1 MTTETPT
8 VPPTI
13 QPIITASIPQTT
25 LVPGT
30 VPSSYAG
37 YNGISHQNP
46 ITKKTELSVPARF
59 IDAACYVAKSPIHG
73 LGCFAKTNIYSGQFI
88 EEVSAVILDTT
99 TKRNKDWVITRYL
112 FTWPCEN
119 NDPICNEHGPT
130 FFVPTGNA
138 MIYNHSDTPNSYWI
152 YDKAMKR
159 LFMAAL
165 RDISENEELTW
176 YYGHGYAERLRND
189 PTGNGQNIDPNTKK
203 RCSSCEERNR
213 QMEMQKQIQ
222 QTNTTQGTK
231 EKQLYSQM
239 SKINRSK
246 IFSPM
251 VSDVPAQTDS
261 VEFRS
266 MVVPENKINDTI
278 QDG

>member
-1 MTTETPT
+1 MTTETPI
-8 VPPTI
+8 VPPTT
-13 QPIITASIPQTT
+13 QPIISASIPQSTIP
-25 LVPGT
+25 PGT
-30 VPSSYAG
+30 IPSSYAG

-46 ITKKTELSVPARF
+46 VTKKIELSVPARF
-59 IDAACYVAKSPIHG
+59 IDTLSYVAKSPIHG
-73 LGCFAKTNIYSGQFI
+73 LGCFAKKNLRSGEFI
-88 EEVSAVILDTT
+88 EEVSAIILDTT
-99 TKRNKDWVITRYL
+99 TKNNKDWVITRYL

-138 MIYNHSDTPNSYWI
+138 MLYNHADNPNCYWI

-176 YYGHGYAERLRND
+176 YYGHGYAERLRNESN
-189 PTGNGQNIDPNTKK
+189 TNSTTKK
-203 RCSSCEERNR
+203 GCSACEERKR
-213 QMEMQKQIQ
+213 QTELYKQMQ
-222 QTNTTQGTK
+222 QTNTPQGTQ
-231 EKQLYSQM
+231 EKRLYSQM

-246 IFSPM
+246 IFSNM
-251 VSDVPAQTDS
+251 STDAPAPTDPI
-261 VEFRS
+261 EFRS